1 MADGVSSGRGSSRA
15 DYTLYGT
22 LPVSI
27 QSESELASSVAQY
40 FWPHCEETRDS
51 SPLVVIELGKDPTA
65 AQQRATGAGE
75 RITLYEAPDG
85 HVPDYNTGEL
95 WQVGSGA
102 RVVRNPHTGTHF
114 TITGNHVDVRNQE
127 LAFGVVDLCRVIK
140 QLVATRFE
148 SLGQCVLHAAAVEYE
163 GKAILFV
170 GPKASGK
177 TTLVQ
182 AALKAGARFITNDR
196 LFVDASGPRWSVRGW
211 SDPMRLV
218 NQPGKRKRLVP
229 LYSYFNGA
237 LSLVCREQT
246 TVGMVVFPTIGRSTT
261 ETRVTPVDADP
272 GLELLTQ
279 QILPVRQRWLGIE
292 PDAAPAARVAPH
304 CPFVSVSAHYYE
316 AADAFARA
324 LETLHEPLGTAT
336 R

>member
-1 MADGVSSGRGSSRA
+1 M
-15 DYTLYGT
+15 
-22 LPVSI
+22 
-27 QSESELASSVAQY
+27 
-40 FWPHCEETRDS
+40 
-51 SPLVVIELGKDPTA
+51 
-65 AQQRATGAGE
+65 GAGE

-95 WQVGSGA
+95 WHVDSGV

-114 TITGNHVDVRNQE
+114 TIAGNHVDVRNQE
-127 LAFGVVDLCRVIK
+127 LARGAVDLCRVIK
-140 QLVATRFE
+140 QLVATHYE
-148 SLGQCVLHAAAVEYE
+148 SLGQCVLHAAAVEYK
-163 GKAILFV
+163 GTAILFV

-182 AALKAGARFITNDR
+182 AALKAGARFVTNDR
-196 LFVDASGPRWSVRGW
+196 LFVDAAGPLWAVQGW

-218 NQPGKRKRLVP
+218 NLPGKKKRLVE
-229 LYSYFNGA
+229 LHSYFNGD
-237 LSLVCREQT
+237 LSLVSRKQT
-246 TVGMVVFPTIGRSTT
+246 PVGIVVFPDLGRSAT
-261 ETRVTPVDADP
+261 ETRVMPLDADP

-292 PDAAPAARVAPH
+292 PDAAPTACVAPH

-316 AADAFARA
+316 AADAFAQV
-324 LETLHEPLGTAT
+324 LDTLHKPLGTVT